1 MKVDQEMAEAEF
13 MRFIDAMDLELDESA
28 DAEDRSDFIA
38 LKNKLVK
45 AISKG
50 SLIIDES
57 GQPVYTPE
65 RTEDVKPLTFYEP
78 TGANLVAMD
87 KRKPGEDI
95 SKFNAV
101 MAEMCKVHP
110 KVFSKLKFKDYKLC
124 QSIVT
129 LFLASE

>member
-1 MKVDQEMAEAEF
+1 MLIDKETAELEF
-13 MRFIDAMDLELDESA
+13 NRFIEAMDLEMDDSS
-28 DAEDRSDFIA
+28 DAEDKDDYMA
-38 LKNKLVK
+38 LKGKLVK

-50 SLIIDES
+50 SLIIDDK

-65 RTEDVKPLTFYEP
+65 RSDDQKPLTFYEP
-78 TGANLVAMD
+78 TGANLIAMD
-87 KRKPGEDI
+87 KRKAGEDI

-110 KVFSKLKFKDYKLC
+110 KVFARMKFKDYKMC

-129 LFLASE
+129 LFLA